1 MKHRVLLVDDSRTSR
16 LALSQALRRLG
27 YDVVSV
33 GDLEELDGALLRAR
47 ADLLLVDVQMPEVY
61 GTDLVPWLRESRRVD
76 RPILLYSNRA
86 PEELAALAEECGADG
101 FIRKTGR
108 ADEVAAH
115 VERYLE
121 GAGTDPAHH

>member
-1 MKHRVLLVDDSRTSR
+1 MKHRVLLIDDSRTSR
-16 LALSQALRRLG
+16 LALSQALRRIG

-33 GDLEELDGALLRAR
+33 GDLDELDGALLRGR

-61 GTDLVPWLRESRRVD
+61 GTDLVPWLRENRRID

-101 FIRKTGR
+101 YIRKTGR
-108 ADEVAAH
+108 PDEVAAH
-115 VERYLE
+115 VERYLD
-121 GAGTDPAHH
+121 GGSDAAHH

>member
-1 MKHRVLLVDDSRTSR
+1 MKRRVLIIDDSSTAR

-27 YDVVSV
+27 YEVLSV
-33 GDLEELDGALLRAR
+33 GELEELDGALLRGK
-47 ADLLLVDVQMPEVY
+47 ADLLLVDVQMPDVY

-86 PEELAALAEECGADG
+86 PDELRVLAEECGADG
-101 FIRKTGR
+101 YIRKTGR
-108 ADEVAAH
+108 PDEVAAH

-121 GAGTDPAHH
+121 GTER